1 MKNPK
6 KHQGFTLIELLV
18 VISIIE
24 LLIALLL
31 PALARAKETAIT
43 MQCAARLRALGQL
56 TTEYTVTYKGM
67 YPPGGYDDNYWHAGE
82 WANLLFFMYAGPPV
96 QPNNYGYEGKT
107 AQNTPMPAY
116 LGVKWASMFQDP
128 GALVPNNSP
137 WNLNYADNPFVILG
151 YTSAN
156 AAFKGQAP
164 AKSLPTSSVM
174 AASHVILYGD
184 ATQNWPG
191 SNWYFDWGSPGWSG
205 ALDNIDWSLPNHKF
219 VLTGNMNPNASS
231 IGGNGDY
238 PNYPDGASAWYTG
251 MRFRHDISPSNGAGV
266 ANAVF
271 CDGHV
276 QSFKQYITDPSNPG
290 NVLGSSNL
298 HPYNILPDPGNLG
311 Q

>member
-1 MKNPK
+1 MLHTTRSTVPHIATGSAGGCIFDRSVNR
-6 KHQGFTLIELLV
+6 EA
-18 VISIIE
+18 ISG
-24 LLIALLL
+24 LF
-31 PALARAKETAIT
+31 PSNRYG
-43 MQCAARLRALGQL
+43 GQL
-56 TTEYTVTYKGM
+56 SVA
-67 YPPGGYDDNYWHAGE
+67 PHADSATG
-82 WANLLFFMYAGPPV
+82 AG
-96 QPNNYGYEGKT
+96 ND
-107 AQNTPMPAY
+107 
-116 LGVKWASMFQDP
+116 LSP